1 MERRS
6 GHRNILDYLENM
18 DLLAR
23 WLKDNYYLIELSR
36 EEVIDLRGF
45 PIDHKKRYYG
55 DEALNILKQIAKEEY
70 VYECRLIEDCKN
82 AEAEEEKHQE
92 KSITG
97 GGVYEYPNF
106 TLFG

>member
-23 WLKDNYYLIELSR
+23 WLQDNYYLIELSR
-36 EEVIDLRGF
+36 EEIIDLRGF
-45 PIDHKKRYYG
+45 PIDHKRKYIG
-55 DEALNILKQIAKEEY
+55 HEALNILKQIAQEEY
-70 VYECRLIEDCKN
+70 VHECRLIEDCKKR
-82 AEAEEEKHQE
+82 ETEKEEHKEE
-92 KSITG
+92 GITG
-97 GGVYEYPNF
+97 GGLYEYPNY

>member
-6 GHRNILDYLENM
+6 GQRNILDYLENM
-18 DLLAR
+18 DLLSQ
-23 WLKDNYYLIELSR
+23 WLHDNVYLIELSR
-36 EEVIDLRGF
+36 DEIIDIRGF

-55 DEALNILKQIAKEEY
+55 HEALNILKQIAQEEY

-82 AEAEEEKHQE
+82 AKAKEEEHKE
-92 KSITG
+92 EGITG
-97 GGVYEYPNF
+97 RGVYEFPNY